1 MTSNAPTIETI
12 PTEQKPAARQFNTS
26 DRCDVGGCGA
36 QAYGAASFLNGELLF
51 CGHHLGRHMGELEK
65 QAAAIV
71 DNRDAIV
78 GK

>member
-1 MTSNAPTIETI
+1 MPTNAPTIETV
-12 PTEQKPAARQFNTS
+12 PAEQKSTPRQFNAG

-36 QAYGAASFLNGELLF
+36 QAYAAASFTGGELLF
-51 CGHHLGRHMGELEK
+51 CGHHATKYMAELEK
-65 QAAAIV
+65 QAYAVI

>member
-1 MTSNAPTIETI
+1 MTTNAPTIESI
-12 PTEQKPAARQFNTS
+12 PATETKPARTFNTS

-36 QAYGAASFLNGELLF
+36 QAYGAASFTGGELLF
-51 CGHHLGRHMGELEK
+51 CGHHLGRHLNELEK
-65 QAAAIV
+65 QAYAVI

>member
-36 QAYGAASFLNGELLF
+36 QAYGAASFAGGELLF
-51 CGHHLGRHMGELEK
+51 CGHHTTKFLPELEK
-65 QAAAIV
+65 QAYAIV

>member
-1 MTSNAPTIETI
+1 MPSNAPTIETI
-12 PTEQKPAARQFNTS
+12 PTEQNTTARQFNAA

-36 QAYGAASFLNGELLF
+36 QAYGAASFTSGELLF
-51 CGHHLGRHMGELEK
+51 CGHHLQIALPELEK
-65 QAAAIV
+65 QAYAVI